1 MVLPFRKFRRPIDYS
16 HDSAEA
22 LRRGRD
28 FTLHCKNGELHQR
41 FVSEI
46 RVNLYCD

>member
-1 MVLPFRKFRRPIDYS
+1 MALPFRYFRRPIDNS
-16 HDSAEA
+16 HDPAEA
-22 LRRGRD
+22 RRRARD